1 MKPNLTEM
9 EIQQNQSLMIEKLF
23 TALFRLI
30 QTVKIHQEN
39 NAIVV
44 QCADEFLQALNAFAA
59 QERYISIRI
68 INGRFYLHD
77 EKMNYRREAANL
89 MAAAVKYFEM
99 RKLHGLSFSTDVDLS
114 QKPALLAFVKLLNGA
129 GAQENP
135 NQWLEQELKRTNID
149 WVEILQDSHTQA
161 EDTDSAANIEES
173 THEQDQPPQSASCKE
188 VAQNAYI
195 YTLGAIKEI
204 SEKVNSG
211 KPGGIRKAL
220 RLVQKMIDTI
230 GEDPLVSAWVE
241 HN

>member
-44 QCADEFLQALNAFAA
+44 QCADEFLQALNAFAP

-173 THEQDQPPQSASCKE
+173 THEQDQPPQKC
-188 VAQNAYI
+188 
-195 YTLGAIKEI
+195 L
-204 SEKVNSG
+204 
-211 KPGGIRKAL
+211 
-220 RLVQKMIDTI
+220 M
-230 GEDPLVSAWVE
+230 
-241 HN
+241 